1 MIMRLFRTI
10 LFPENREVHYIGGAE
25 VLPAP
30 LDIEQEN
37 FTISELST
45 ERHEEAKRLLIEH
58 NLRLVVY
65 VAKKYEVTSLM
76 ATTAKQ
82 AGVAVRFWTV
92 QKTIETI
99 HKASEKQK
107 IFIVAKTPETVL
119 KLIEGGVPITEVN
132 VGNMHFSE
140 GKRQISKKVYVDDK
154 DVADLKA
161 IEEKGADV
169 YIMDVPGEPKER
181 VK

>member
-1 MIMRLFRTI
+1 MYNYAQKGGLMATPNIVLTRIDNRLIHGQVGVTWVSSVGANLI
-10 LFPENREVHYIGGAE
+10 L
-25 VLPAP
+25 
-30 LDIEQEN
+30 
-37 FTISELST
+37 
-45 ERHEEAKRLLIEH
+45 
-58 NLRLVVY
+58 
-65 VAKKYEVTSLM
+65 VADDETAGNDLMQQLM

-82 AGVAVRFWTV
+82 AVVAVRFWTV

-107 IFIVAKTPETVL
+107 IFIVAKTPDTVL

-161 IEEKGADV
+161 IEAKGTDV